1 MTPIPDI
8 RPLPNHRTLPTAL
21 ASATAVPRRLALRCG
36 CAATASLW
44 ALAAGHPVH
53 AQPAANPL
61 RILCSG
67 PAGSIPDIVAR
78 RVAEQLVRHTPQGAL
93 VDNRPGA
100 AGQIAINALKASAP
114 DGATVL
120 LAQGAV
126 ATVYPY
132 LYTRLAYDPI
142 TDLQPLT
149 TAGEMTL
156 ALAVGPAVPGSVGTV
171 QELVEWMRGNP
182 KLANVASPGTGTL
195 PHLLEVMLFRQAD
208 VPWQHVVY
216 AGGPPA
222 MVDLLGGQ
230 VAALVLPEGLFRQ
243 HKAAGRLRVLATS
256 GAQRSLY
263 FPEVA
268 TFVEQ
273 SHRDLVVREWFAF
286 FMPARVP
293 AATVDAVSLALRQAI
308 ARPDLVAAFADS
320 GMSAVASTPA
330 ALARRIAQEQRYWQ
344 PIILAAGVKAD

>member
-1 MTPIPDI
+1 MNIMNTA
-8 RPLPNHRTLPTAL
+8 LPTPL
-21 ASATAVPRRLALRCG
+21 AARRLVLHSA
-36 CAATASLW
+36 CAATASLLGVTASRP
-44 ALAAGHPVH
+44 ALA
-53 AQPAANPL
+53 QPSTQGSINQL

-78 RVAEQLVRHTPQGAL
+78 RVAEQLTRQYPQGAI

-100 AGQIAINALKASAP
+100 AGQIAVNALKASAP

-132 LYTRLAYDPI
+132 LYAKLAYDPI
-142 TDLQPLT
+142 ADLQPLSM
-149 TAGEMTL
+149 AGEMTL
-156 ALAVGPAVPGSVGTV
+156 ALAVGPAVPSSVTNV
-171 QELVEWMRGNP
+171 QELIDWMRSNP

-195 PHLLEVMLFRQAD
+195 PHLLEAMLFREAN

-230 VAALVLPEGLFRQ
+230 IAALVLPEGLFRQ
-243 HKAAGRLRVLATS
+243 HKATGKLRVLATS
-256 GAQRSLY
+256 GAQRSTY
-263 FPEVA
+263 FPDVA

-273 SHRDLVVREWFAF
+273 RYRNLVVREWFAF

-293 AATVDAVSLALRQAI
+293 ATTIEAVSQTLQQAI
-308 ARPDLVAAFADS
+308 GRPELAAAFADS
-320 GMSAVASTPA
+320 GMLATSSTPA
-330 ALARRIAQEQRYWQ
+330 ALAARIAQEQRYWQ
-344 PIILAAGVKAD
+344 PIIVATGVKAE